1 MIYRNDLEDVM
12 QAQQARIAH
21 DVSFPREALSSI
33 KADYSPVATIITGVR
48 RCGKS
53 TLVEQLMARYPDD
66 SLLLN
71 FDVPRLYGF
80 QMEDFRR
87 LDAIIVEKGCRHYP
101 NSLHTYYPYKWE
113 HPSK

>member
-1 MIYRNDLEDVM
+1 M
-12 QAQQARIAH
+12 QMQQARITH

-33 KADYSPVATIITGVR
+33 KTDDSPVATIITGVR

-87 LDAIIVEKGCRHYP
+87 FGRYHCRKGVQT
-101 NSLHTYYPYKWE
+101 SVL
-113 HPSK
+113 